1 MKTENCDV
9 AIIGAGTAGLAA
21 LREVRKHTERFVL
34 INDGPYGTTCARV
47 GCMPSKALVEA
58 AKAFYRRE
66 ALAEFGIHGA
76 EKLEVDIPAVLARVR
91 RLRDD
96 FVSGT
101 LKATEAIGERNI
113 AGRARFEGPDTLIID
128 GRRIRAKRIILA
140 SGSRPVLPD
149 AWRKLGDRVLTS
161 DTIFEQSNLPPRI
174 AVVGLGPIGVELG
187 QAMARLGVQ
196 VSAFTMDTA
205 IAGISDPE
213 IQDVALGCLRSEFD
227 IHLDSAADIEP
238 TSEGLRVT
246 AGETELLVDTV
257 LAAMGRRPNVDGIG
271 LDRLGV
277 PLDEQGLPL
286 FDPQTLQISDLPVFI
301 AGDVNGRLPV
311 LHEAADDGYI
321 AGRNATAPTP
331 DCYVRRTP
339 LGIVFTDP
347 DIAVVGRRFASLRD
361 GEAVIGDVSFAK
373 QGRARTAEKNRGAL
387 RVYAEK
393 KSGRLLGSE
402 LCVPEGEHLAHLLAL
417 AVQQSLTVQD
427 LLRMPFYHP
436 VLEEGLRTALRRLS
450 KQLPEN
456 NMSDLA
462 ACEGF
467 ETEGLD

>member
-1 MKTENCDV
+1 MTDTCDV

-47 GCMPSKALVEA
+47 GCMPSKALIEA
-58 AKAFYRRE
+58 AKAFYRRT
-66 ALAEFGIHGA
+66 ALAEFGIRGA
-76 EKLEVDIPAVLARVR
+76 ETLAVDIPAVLARVR

-96 FVSGT
+96 FVAGT
-101 LKATEAIGERNI
+101 LKATDAIGDRSI
-113 AGRARFEGPDTLIID
+113 AGRARFEGPDALIVD

-149 AWRKLGDRVLTS
+149 AWRALGNRVLTS
-161 DTIFEQSNLPPRI
+161 DTLFEQSHLPPRI
-174 AVVGLGPIGVELG
+174 AVVGLGPVGVEVG

-196 VSAFTMDTA
+196 VSAFAMDTA

-227 IHLDSAADIEP
+227 IHLDSPADIEP
-238 TSEGLRVT
+238 AGEGIRVT
-246 AGETELLVDTV
+246 AGETEVLADQV
-257 LAAMGRRPNVDGIG
+257 LAAIGRRPNVDDIG

-277 PLDEQGLPL
+277 TLDEQGLPP
-286 FDPQTLQISDLPVFI
+286 FDPQTLQVSDLPVFI
-301 AGDVNGRLPV
+301 AGDVSGRLPV
-311 LHEAADDGYI
+311 LHEAADDGHI
-321 AGRNATAPTP
+321 AGRNATAPAP

-339 LGIVFTDP
+339 LAIVFTDP
-347 DIAVVGRRFASLRD
+347 DLAVVGRRFASLRD
-361 GEAVIGDVSFAK
+361 GEAIIGDVSFAR

-387 RVYAEK
+387 RVYAERQ
-393 KSGRLLGSE
+393 SGRLLGAE

-417 AVQQSLTVQD
+417 AVQQALTVQD

-467 ETEGLD
+467 ETEALD